1 MNVDTI
7 TRIFKIFSDCDTSID
22 YSDIIQSA
30 IDDITAIL
38 LDSSYSTDNR
48 LNAVCGSLANLRYQ
62 QFMSSRDRL
71 NYTYAGTVSQQH
83 DGKQQLEDAY
93 GLFYSYLFGVKDLV
107 KDAEFFFSTV

>member
-1 MNVDTI
+1 
-7 TRIFKIFSDCDTSID
+7 
-22 YSDIIQSA
+22 
-30 IDDITAIL
+30 
-38 LDSSYSTDNR
+38 
-48 LNAVCGSLANLRYQ
+48 
-62 QFMSSRDRL
+62 MSSRDRL